1 MVDEVFDLDE
11 NSVYPSIIKPS
22 YLFARGCGKSQM
34 QLQLYDAILKGEI
47 NMHDSELKK
56 WLDKNLTKVGVDL
69 GADKICDATVKGE
82 NEMNIKETLNKIYGK
97 PAATNEPIKDDI
109 GTDKTFEELLMPDKA
124 EEEWI
129 WVRGFK
135 GTEKDMSCK
144 GYHYELGKQFDLDED
159 LEPSVCHNGFH
170 FCKSLENVF
179 RHYKIGGGHRFFEVE
194 ALVRKSDLDPKK
206 KDYATYANIACRPY
220 YPSSHYDDKYA
231 AKSIR
236 FIRELTVDEV
246 FESVTDKEVL
256 EWTDEQK
263 KRAMETS
270 IRTVRD
276 RIREETLI
284 SAGYSP
290 AFAKYIADDS
300 SRYVTAMAM
309 ASLTDVSMDV
319 KIMAIFMDNQSNH
332 DVVLDW
338 N

>member
-22 YLFARGCGKSQM
+22 YLFARGCGK
-34 QLQLYDAILKGEI
+34 ITNTVTTVRCNFE
-47 NMHDSELKK
+47 

-135 GTEKDMSCK
+135 GTDKDMRCQD
-144 GYHYELGKQFDLDED
+144 YQYELGKQFDLDED
-159 LEPSVCHNGFH
+159 VEPAVCSKGFH

-179 RHYKIGGGHRFFEVE
+179 RHYKIGDGHRFFEVE

-206 KDYATYANIACRPY
+206 KDYAKYANVACRPY

-236 FIRELTVDEV
+236 FIRELSADEV
-246 FESVTDKEVL
+246 FESVTDSEIRG
-256 EWTDEQK
+256 WTEEQK

-270 IRTVRD
+270 INAVRRD
-276 RIREETLI
+276 IRAFELCA
-284 SAGYSP
+284 AGYSP
-290 AFAKYIADDS
+290 AFAKYISIDEG
-300 SRYVTAMAM
+300 RYMTAMAM

-319 KIMAIFMDNQSNH
+319 KVMAIFLDNQDNI
-332 DVVLDW
+332 VNMEVK
-338 N
+338 

>member
-1 MVDEVFDLDE
+1 
-11 NSVYPSIIKPS
+11 
-22 YLFARGCGKSQM
+22 
-34 QLQLYDAILKGEI
+34 
-47 NMHDSELKK
+47 
-56 WLDKNLTKVGVDL
+56 
-69 GADKICDATVKGE
+69 
-82 NEMNIKETLNKIYGK
+82 MNIKETLNKIYGK

-206 KDYATYANIACRPY
+206 KDYAKYANVACRPY

-256 EWTDEQK
+256 EWTDKQK

-270 IRTVRD
+270 INTVRRD
-276 RIREETLI
+276 IRAFDLCA
-284 SAGYSP
+284 AGYSP
-290 AFAKYIADDS
+290 VFAKYIAGDS
-300 SRYVTAMAM
+300 GRYATAMAM
-309 ASLTDVSMDV
+309 ASMTDVSMDV
-319 KIMAIFMDNQSNH
+319 KVMAIFMDNQ
-332 DVVLDW
+332 DD
-338 N
+338 